1 MSKEAPQRNLALDL
15 VRVTESAALAASRWL
30 GRGDKEAGDGAAVDA
45 MRLSFNSID
54 IDGKVVI
61 GEGEKDEAP
70 MLYNGEEVGT
80 KNGPAMDVAVDPVE
94 GTRLLAYGRPNAIAV
109 ISLTPRG
116 AMYNPGPSF
125 YMQKLVVPPEAKDV
139 VDINAP
145 VEDNLKNTAK
155 ALGKDVDDLVVF
167 CLEKERHKKL
177 ISDIRKTGARIQLN
191 TDGDVVGALMATS
204 PESNIDIMIGTGGTP
219 EAILAATAI
228 KIIGGEIFTKFDPQ
242 SEEEKKA
249 MIETGYNLNSVL
261 SVNDLVKSDDIFFAA
276 TGISGGSF
284 LRGVKFTGKGAV
296 THSLVM
302 RGKTGTIRYI
312 ESHHSFEKLM
322 KISAIK
328 YD

>member
-1 MSKEAPQRNLALDL
+1 MSKEAPQRNLGLDL

-30 GRGDKEAGDGAAVDA
+30 GRGNKEAGDGAAVEA
-45 MRLSFNSID
+45 MRFSFGYID

-80 KNGPAMDVAVDPVE
+80 KKGPAMDVAVDPVE
-94 GTRLLAYGRPNAIAV
+94 GTRLLAFGRPNAISV
-109 ISLTPRG
+109 ISIAPRG
-116 AMYNPGPSF
+116 AMFNPGPSF
-125 YMQKLVVPPEAKDV
+125 YMKKLVVPPEAKNV

-145 VEDNLKNTAK
+145 VGDNLKNTAK

-167 CLEKERHKKL
+167 CLEKERHKNL
-177 ISDIRKTGARIQLN
+177 IAEIRKTGARVQLN
-191 TDGDVVGALMATS
+191 TDGDVVGALMAVT
-204 PESNIDIMIGTGGTP
+204 PDSNVDIMLGTGGTP
-219 EAILAATAI
+219 EGILAATAI
-228 KIIGGEIFTKFDPQ
+228 KIIGGEILTKFDPQ
-242 SEEEKKA
+242 SEKEKKA
-249 MIETGYNLNSVL
+249 LINAGYSLDTILN
-261 SVNDLVKSDDIFFAA
+261 VNDLVKSDDIFFAA

-284 LRGVKFTGKGAV
+284 LQEVRLTGKGAI
-296 THSLVM
+296 THSIVM

-322 KISAIK
+322 KISAIQ